1 MCSKTATGKS
11 TNSSLD
17 ELRAA
22 LDQAETVLVGAGAG
36 LSTSAGFS
44 YGGATFRR
52 YFSDFEEKYGFHDM
66 YTGGFT
72 QFASLEEQ
80 WAYWSRMIFLNR
92 YRDPP
97 KPVYQNLLELVK
109 DKDYF
114 VLTTNVDHC
123 FQKTKFDKRRLFYTQ
138 GDYGLWQCSKPC
150 HNKTYDNEEIVYQMV
165 EAQGFHITDEGL
177 EIPNGVA
184 LKMVVPTELVPRCP
198 VCGRPM
204 SMNLRADNTFVQDD
218 GWYAAAQRYEEFV
231 QRHKNTPIFY
241 LELGVG
247 MNTPGIIKYNFWQ
260 QAYENPKATYAC
272 VNRGQAFAPRELDGR
287 SICVDGDIAAAL
299 EGLGKG

>member
-165 EAQGFHITDEGL
+165 EAQGFRITDEGL

>member
-138 GDYGLWQCSKPC
+138 GDYGLWQCPKPC

-165 EAQGFHITDEGL
+165 EAQGFRITDEGL